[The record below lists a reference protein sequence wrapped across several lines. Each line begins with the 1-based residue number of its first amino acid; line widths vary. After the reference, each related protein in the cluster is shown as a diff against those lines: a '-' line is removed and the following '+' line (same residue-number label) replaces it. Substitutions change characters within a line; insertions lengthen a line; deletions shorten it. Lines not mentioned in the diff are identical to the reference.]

1 MILYCATLCYD
12 TVCIYIYVHIYVYVL
27 FSLLFRY
34 IFYYVFFFFFFYQ
47 VLCYYVLHITTDRLY
62 MVGYMSMYRYR
73 YRCSIDIDIHL
84 DLDINAGGYVGF
96 LVLQVLFGAPGS
108 SVLGNVGT

>member
-1 MILYCATLCYD
+1 MYICTYI
-12 TVCIYIYVHIYVYVL
+12 CIYVL

-34 IFYYVFFFFFFYQ
+34 IFYYVFFLFSFCYQ

-73 YRCSIDIDIHL
+73 YKCSIDIDIHL